1 MSQGTSAKGSNFD
14 SYLKTKMP
22 ALGIDL
28 GGTKLSAA
36 LVLDNGPVSELVSVA
51 TPKGPENIINAI
63 LSLIASFQ
71 EKTVLTGVG
80 IATAGI
86 VDCSNGNIVG
96 STPNIDGWTG
106 TPLKKIIETKTML
119 PVHVDNDGNAST
131 YGDAAALGLQEK
143 ACVVGVTI
151 GTGIGAG
158 LLIYGRPYRGAT
170 WAAGEVGHLR
180 LSLENRR
187 LCTCGLYDC
196 WEEYGSG
203 RGLIKTCR
211 ELLQDRSADQ
221 TDLAKN
227 PSELTTRMITSAAE
241 SGDMIASRA
250 IEIWHE
256 HLSAG
261 LVNIAQILNPDVF
274 ILSGGMSQVVDL
286 ELLTDLVKDRCLQP
300 IGDALEIQ
308 KSPLGHYAGI
318 VGAAQV
324 VLDGIM
330 VEST

>member
-1 MSQGTSAKGSNFD
+1 MSQSGSPRGSNFD
-14 SYLKTKMP
+14 SYLKTQMP
-22 ALGIDL
+22 ALGMDL

-36 LVLDNGPVSELVSVA
+36 LVSGNEPISELVSVA
-51 TPKGPENIINAI
+51 TPSGPENIINAI
-63 LSLIASFQ
+63 LDLIKQFQ
-71 EKTVLTGVG
+71 SKTTLTGVG

-86 VDCSNGNIVG
+86 VDCTTGSIIG

-106 TPLKKIIETKTML
+106 TPLKQIIENKTML

-131 YGDAAALGLQEK
+131 YGDALALGVHDK

-158 LLIYGRPYRGAT
+158 LIVYGRPYRGAS

-180 LSLENRR
+180 LSLDNKR

-203 RGLIKTCR
+203 RGLITTTR
-211 ELLQDRSADQ
+211 ELLQGHSADQ
-221 TDLAKN
+221 TELARN
-227 PSELTTRMITSAAE
+227 PAELTTRAITSAAQE
-241 SGDMIASRA
+241 GDIIASRA

-261 LVNIAQILNPDVF
+261 LVNIAQIMNPDVF

-286 ELLTDLVKDRCLQP
+286 ELLTDLVKDRCLPP
-300 IGDALEIQ
+300 IGNALEFH
-308 KSPLGHYAGI
+308 KSPLGHFAGI
-318 VGAAQV
+318 VGAAMV

-330 VEST
+330 V